1 MVMEWEQYGLKVSVG
16 ENWDDELGYRSEK
29 WLGGNLCSQKG
40 EGQDEKEHSV
50 VHV

>member
-1 MVMEWEQYGLKVSVG
+1 MAKRICG

-40 EGQDEKEHSV
+40 GQDEKEPSV